1 MKDLLLFCLS
11 CRLNV
16 KDLLLT
22 FSYSMGIKMCGKLL
36 TLKTDRK

>member
-16 KDLLLT
+16 KDLL
-22 FSYSMGIKMCGKLL
+22 FNFFIQHGNKDVWKVVDF
-36 TLKTDRK
+36 KN